1 LGFDNIV
8 SYHLLVSLQA
18 LGEQVL
24 AGFNSDSAIA
34 IVHPVEM
41 RMYQY
46 SGNDSC
52 HDQYSSSFKTTYLK

>member
-46 SGNDSC
+46 
-52 HDQYSSSFKTTYLK
+52 